1 MLRKSKRRP
10 ENRVHEPAKAILGG
24 NSSRAK
30 LFFIKNLRDHVS
42 SIIKRN
48 VIMETSFNI
57 ENRTIETNTEVNNYN
72 DITTN
77 ANENC
82 SAASNNNNCDN
93 DIDNGNNRDNIK
105 RDSHQIPDKVTHL
118 KDLLRNTFIKNYKE
132 TLEKELQDRLI
143 HTRLNKKIDKNI
155 IIAANDI
162 AKDVLET
169 IENPDFWEL
178 NCLIYAT
185 AMTCKEY
192 NNDIRRIEPEKAK
205 EKLDMPKWIY
215 HLEESISRVRREIN
229 QINVLIKC
237 KIEKQFTAH
246 QKRLLNKFLKNYGN
260 TKMTTLE
267 FKCTMLKQDLKS
279 KTEKLK
285 YQKKIIERKKINKLF
300 YKDPKKVYRTMK
312 GSTITPK
319 SIPSKQNVET
329 FWKGIWN
336 NPSECNVANVDWM
349 KELESNYYL
358 NATQTLYE
366 IDKMA
371 IDKAFNKLKPNKA
384 PGRDMITGYL

>member
-1 MLRKSKRRP
+1 MNRLKEYWEEIHP
-10 ENRVHEPAKAILGG
+10 ELNYF
-24 NSSRAK
+24 SS
-30 LFFIKNLRDHVS
+30 KNLRNHVN

-72 DITTN
+72 HITTN
-77 ANENC
+77 ADENR
-82 SAASNNNNCDN
+82 SASSNDNNCDN
-93 DIDNGNNRDNIK
+93 NVDNGNNRGKTKQDT
-105 RDSHQIPDKVTHL
+105 HQTPDEVTHL
-118 KDLLRNTFIKNYKE
+118 KDLLRNTFIKNYKA

-143 HTRLNKKIDKNI
+143 HTQLNENIDKNI
-155 IIAANDI
+155 IIATNDI
-162 AKDVLET
+162 AKDILKA

-178 NCLIYAT
+178 NFLIYAT

-192 NNDIRRIEPEKAK
+192 NNGIQSIEPEKAK

-237 KIEKQFTAH
+237 KTEKQFTAH

-279 KTEKLK
+279 KTK
-285 YQKKIIERKKINKLF
+285 
-300 YKDPKKVYRTMK
+300 
-312 GSTITPK
+312 
-319 SIPSKQNVET
+319 
-329 FWKGIWN
+329 
-336 NPSECNVANVDWM
+336 
-349 KELESNYYL
+349 
-358 NATQTLYE
+358 
-366 IDKMA
+366 
-371 IDKAFNKLKPNKA
+371 KPNTK
-384 PGRDMITGYL
+384 RKL

>member
-1 MLRKSKRRP
+1 MNRLKEYWEEIHP
-10 ENRVHEPAKAILGG
+10 ELNYF
-24 NSSRAK
+24 SS
-30 LFFIKNLRDHVS
+30 KNLRNHVN

-72 DITTN
+72 HITTN
-77 ANENC
+77 ADENR
-82 SAASNNNNCDN
+82 SASSNDNNCDN
-93 DIDNGNNRDNIK
+93 NVDNGNNRDK
-105 RDSHQIPDKVTHL
+105 TKQDTHQTPDEVTHL
-118 KDLLRNTFIKNYKE
+118 KDLLRNTFFKNYKA

-143 HTRLNKKIDKNI
+143 HTRLNENIDKNI
-155 IIAANDI
+155 IIATNDI
-162 AKDVLET
+162 AKDILKA

-178 NCLIYAT
+178 NFLIYAT

-192 NNDIRRIEPEKAK
+192 NNGIQSIEPEKAK

-237 KIEKQFTAH
+237 KTEKQFTTH

-279 KTEKLK
+279 KTK
-285 YQKKIIERKKINKLF
+285 
-300 YKDPKKVYRTMK
+300 
-312 GSTITPK
+312 
-319 SIPSKQNVET
+319 
-329 FWKGIWN
+329 
-336 NPSECNVANVDWM
+336 
-349 KELESNYYL
+349 
-358 NATQTLYE
+358 
-366 IDKMA
+366 
-371 IDKAFNKLKPNKA
+371 KPNTK
-384 PGRDMITGYL
+384 RKL

>member
-1 MLRKSKRRP
+1 MDKSVSYRQNQDYSKSFAQTYELNKDLYKSYVKAKEDPKIGYMNRLKEYWEEIHP
-10 ENRVHEPAKAILGG
+10 ELNYF
-24 NSSRAK
+24 SS
-30 LFFIKNLRDHVS
+30 KNLRDHVS

-77 ANENC
+77 ADENC
-82 SAASNNNNCDN
+82 SAASSSNNCDN
-93 DIDNGNNRDNIK
+93 DVDNGNNRDNIK
-105 RDSHQIPDKVTHL
+105 RETHQIPDEVVHV

-215 HLEESISRVRREIN
+215 HLEESISRVR
-229 QINVLIKC
+229 
-237 KIEKQFTAH
+237 
-246 QKRLLNKFLKNYGN
+246 
-260 TKMTTLE
+260 
-267 FKCTMLKQDLKS
+267 
-279 KTEKLK
+279 
-285 YQKKIIERKKINKLF
+285 
-300 YKDPKKVYRTMK
+300 
-312 GSTITPK
+312 
-319 SIPSKQNVET
+319 
-329 FWKGIWN
+329 
-336 NPSECNVANVDWM
+336 
-349 KELESNYYL
+349 
-358 NATQTLYE
+358 
-366 IDKMA
+366 
-371 IDKAFNKLKPNKA
+371 
-384 PGRDMITGYL
+384 

>member
-1 MLRKSKRRP
+1 MDKSVSYCRNRDYSKSFAWTYELNKDLYKSYLKAKEDPKIGYMNWLKQYWAEIHP
-10 ENRVHEPAKAILGG
+10 ELNYF
-24 NSSRAK
+24 SS
-30 LFFIKNLRDHVS
+30 KNLRDHVS

-72 DITTN
+72 DITNN
-77 ANENC
+77 ADENC
-82 SAASNNNNCDN
+82 SSASNNNICHN

-105 RDSHQIPDKVTHL
+105 RDAHQISDKVTHL
-118 KDLLRNTFIKNYKE
+118 KDLLRNMFIKNYKE
-132 TLEKELQDRLI
+132 TLEKEQQDRLI
-143 HTRLNKKIDKNI
+143 HTRLNKKIDKDI

-169 IENPDFWEL
+169 IENPDFSEL

-215 HLEESISRVRREIN
+215 RLEESISRVRGEIN

-237 KIEKQFTAH
+237 KFEKQFTAH

-285 YQKKIIERKKINKLF
+285 YQKRIIERKKINKLF
-300 YKDPKKVYRTMK
+300 YKDPKKVCRTLTPCQPSLPK
-312 GSTITPK
+312 VFHLSKILRRFGKVYGTILQ
-319 SIPSKQNVET
+319 SVMS
-329 FWKGIWN
+329 
-336 NPSECNVANVDWM
+336 
-349 KELESNYYL
+349 
-358 NATQTLYE
+358 QTW
-366 IDKMA
+366 A
-371 IDKAFNKLKPNKA
+371 
-384 PGRDMITGYL
+384 G

>member
-1 MLRKSKRRP
+1 MNKSVSYRRNRDCSKSFAWTYELNKDLYKCYVKVKEDPKIGYMNRLKQYWEEIHP
-10 ENRVHEPAKAILGG
+10 ELNYF
-24 NSSRAK
+24 SS
-30 LFFIKNLRDHVS
+30 KNLRDHVS

-77 ANENC
+77 ADENC
-82 SAASNNNNCDN
+82 SAASNNNNCHN

-105 RDSHQIPDKVTHL
+105 RDAHQIPDKVRHL
-118 KDLLRNTFIKNYKE
+118 KDLLRNMFIKNYKE

-143 HTRLNKKIDKNI
+143 HTRLNKKIDKDI

-215 HLEESISRVRREIN
+215 HLEESISRVR
-229 QINVLIKC
+229 
-237 KIEKQFTAH
+237 
-246 QKRLLNKFLKNYGN
+246 
-260 TKMTTLE
+260 
-267 FKCTMLKQDLKS
+267 
-279 KTEKLK
+279 
-285 YQKKIIERKKINKLF
+285 
-300 YKDPKKVYRTMK
+300 
-312 GSTITPK
+312 
-319 SIPSKQNVET
+319 
-329 FWKGIWN
+329 
-336 NPSECNVANVDWM
+336 
-349 KELESNYYL
+349 
-358 NATQTLYE
+358 
-366 IDKMA
+366 
-371 IDKAFNKLKPNKA
+371 
-384 PGRDMITGYL
+384 